1 MRKAIRIA
9 ILAGLSLLC
18 AARPAAPP
26 LHGIYRRDCAPYDGP
41 AFMITLLAPAQNGE
55 FWLRANA
62 PLAQIAGH
70 WPNAPESRP
79 GTASIVLCRKTPE
92 MKCDHA
98 TTGAFT
104 VTGNPGARIS
114 GSFTARFTGGIS
126 QTWRFTAMPA
136 PDAVEL
142 PCG

>member
-1 MRKAIRIA
+1 
-9 ILAGLSLLC
+9 
-18 AARPAAPP
+18 
-26 LHGIYRRDCAPYDGP
+26 
-41 AFMITLLAPAQNGE
+41 MITLLAPAQNGE